1 MGTQSIFAC
10 QSNENVYL
18 RQNSKFSQLL
28 FAAFFSLNNG
38 LFQKKIH
45 TPTTEG
51 TGGVGGR
58 GGGLMALEIQT
69 GRGSEPKNTSSG
81 VTFNFTDVS
90 IASINKFS
98 KIALRF
104 LILLFFQTTDLLP
117 HLF

>member
-51 TGGVGGR
+51 TGGGG

-69 GRGSEPKNTSSG
+69 GRGSESKNTSSG

>member
-28 FAAFFSLNNG
+28 FAAIFSLNNG
-38 LFQKKIH
+38 LFQKKS
-45 TPTTEG
+45 TPPRQKAQE
-51 TGGVGGR
+51 
-58 GGGLMALEIQT
+58 GGLMALEIQT
-69 GRGSEPKNTSSG
+69 GGGSEPKNTSSG
-81 VTFNFTDVS
+81 VTFNFTYVS

-104 LILLFFQTTDLLP
+104 
-117 HLF
+117 

>member
-1 MGTQSIFAC
+1 MMGYSRKKSTPP
-10 QSNENVYL
+10 
-18 RQNSKFSQLL
+18 RQK
-28 FAAFFSLNNG
+28 
-38 LFQKKIH
+38 
-45 TPTTEG
+45 
-51 TGGVGGR
+51 GG

-90 IASINKFS
+90 INKFS

>member
-1 MGTQSIFAC
+1 MGTRSIFAC

-28 FAAFFSLNNG
+28 FAAIFSLNNG

-51 TGGVGGR
+51 TGGGGE
-58 GGGLMALEIQT
+58 GGLMALEIQT
-69 GRGSEPKNTSSG
+69 GGGSEPKNTSSG

>member
-1 MGTQSIFAC
+1 MGYSRKKSTPP
-10 QSNENVYL
+10 
-18 RQNSKFSQLL
+18 RQK
-28 FAAFFSLNNG
+28 AR
-38 LFQKKIH
+38 
-45 TPTTEG
+45 EV
-51 TGGVGGR
+51 GVG

-69 GRGSEPKNTSSG
+69 GGGSERKNTSSG

>member
-28 FAAFFSLNNG
+28 FAAFFALNNG

-51 TGGVGGR
+51 TGVG

>member
-1 MGTQSIFAC
+1 MGYSRKNSTPP
-10 QSNENVYL
+10 
-18 RQNSKFSQLL
+18 RQK
-28 FAAFFSLNNG
+28 AREVG
-38 LFQKKIH
+38 
-45 TPTTEG
+45 G
-51 TGGVGGR
+51 GGV
-58 GGGLMALEIQT
+58 MALEIQT

-90 IASINKFS
+90 TASINKFS

>member
-1 MGTQSIFAC
+1 MGYSRKKSTPP
-10 QSNENVYL
+10 
-18 RQNSKFSQLL
+18 RQKAQ
-28 FAAFFSLNNG
+28 
-38 LFQKKIH
+38 
-45 TPTTEG
+45 E
-51 TGGVGGR
+51 VGG

-69 GRGSEPKNTSSG
+69 GQGSEPKNTSSG

-98 KIALRF
+98 KIALHF

>member
-1 MGTQSIFAC
+1 MGYSRKKSTPP
-10 QSNENVYL
+10 
-18 RQNSKFSQLL
+18 RQK
-28 FAAFFSLNNG
+28 AREVG
-38 LFQKKIH
+38 
-45 TPTTEG
+45 G
-51 TGGVGGR
+51 GGGGGV
-58 GGGLMALEIQT
+58 MAMEIQT

-90 IASINKFS
+90 IIIASINKFS

>member
-1 MGTQSIFAC
+1 
-10 QSNENVYL
+10 
-18 RQNSKFSQLL
+18 
-28 FAAFFSLNNG
+28 
-38 LFQKKIH
+38 
-45 TPTTEG
+45 
-51 TGGVGGR
+51 
-58 GGGLMALEIQT
+58 MALEIQT
-69 GRGSEPKNTSSG
+69 GQGSEPKNTSSG

>member
-1 MGTQSIFAC
+1 MGYSRKKSTPP
-10 QSNENVYL
+10 
-18 RQNSKFSQLL
+18 RQK
-28 FAAFFSLNNG
+28 AR
-38 LFQKKIH
+38 
-45 TPTTEG
+45 E
-51 TGGVGGR
+51 VGG

-90 IASINKFS
+90 IIIASINKFS